1 MENFHCQPDKP
12 VKAFPKITYELPEG
26 DERSIKQ
33 WFIEA
38 TEDGYKVC
46 LSIEENNAKEIWDA
60 SLPQNYQPKTISIPK
75 LEVENII
82 DALKAGLEH
91 TESVLIEHDNNLG
104 RTTRKNELWAKQL
117 EKDIEFIKSSLTFLK
132 EKLVGATTHYP

>member
-1 MENFHCQPDKP
+1 MQEDIP
-12 VKAFPKITYELPEG
+12 VIQEYEPE
-26 DERSIKQ
+26 
-33 WFIEA
+33 
-38 TEDGYKVC
+38 
-46 LSIEENNAKEIWDA
+46 
-60 SLPQNYQPKTISIPK
+60 TISIPK